1 MDKLEINADKTK
13 IVIQASVYKDIA
25 MEIRKMEHNVTYKK
39 TVKAWFAIIIGAGL
53 WDRWC

>member
-1 MDKLEINADKTK
+1 MDKLEINADKTR
-13 IVIQASVYKDIA
+13 IVIQASVFKDIA
-25 MEIRKMEHNVTYKK
+25 MEIRKMEHNVTNKK